1 MIIYNIKNFM
11 NKLYFY
17 FNDKKNLY
25 FFLIFIFNYIIF
37 FLFLLILI
45 KLYKNFKFE

>member
-25 FFLIFIFNYIIF
+25 FFLIFIFVGLF
-37 FLFLLILI
+37 FR
-45 KLYKNFKFE
+45 NFYLNIGKIRK

>member
-25 FFLIFIFNYIIF
+25 ILFKKNIIK
-37 FLFLLILI
+37 II
-45 KLYKNFKFE
+45 Y